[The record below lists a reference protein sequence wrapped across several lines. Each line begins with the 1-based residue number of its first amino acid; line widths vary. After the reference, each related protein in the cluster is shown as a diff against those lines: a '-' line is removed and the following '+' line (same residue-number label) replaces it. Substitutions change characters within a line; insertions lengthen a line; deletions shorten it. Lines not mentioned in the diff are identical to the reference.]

1 MLSYGRL
8 QQQSIVTFFQ
18 IIPYHPFTHLRGEK
32 VIVRFNYAIQTL
44 SASPRLGVERKLPGA
59 HTLDV
64 ASL

>member
-18 IIPYHPFTHLRGEK
+18 IIPYHPFTHLRGEE
-32 VIVRFNYAIQTL
+32 VIVRFIYAVQTL

-59 HTLDV
+59 QSLDV